1 LSNLLKTTVTGPSL
15 QHRVATELGL
25 EFNHGSF
32 RFKLYT
38 RGGQPVKDQEPHFF
52 LCYTKEPHSTHEH
65 HPISSSLTHIPMFNK
80 IYCKYITHQHDHDRT
95 SQCIYCY
102 GCYLVGLLVLVVT

>member
-1 LSNLLKTTVTGPSL
+1 VLSNLLKTIVTGPSL
-15 QHRVATELGL
+15 QHRVVAELEL

-32 RFKLYT
+32 RFILYT
-38 RGGQPVKDQEPHFF
+38 RGGQESHFF
-52 LCYTKEPHSTHEH
+52 LCYAKEPHSTHEH